1 MNKTR
6 VNAANNERKEQM
18 FLTQERGVYLHI
30 MGGVLVVTNKEGS
43 TLPKGKHCQGQL
55 QTAQSLTV
63 LTAS

>member
-6 VNAANNERKEQM
+6 VKQQTNERKEEL

-30 MGGVLVVTNKEGS
+30 MGGGLVVINKEGS
-43 TLPKGKHCQGQL
+43 NLPRAKHCQGQL
-55 QTAQSLTV
+55 QTVQSLTV